1 MKKNLHYRA
10 ILILITVMIVL
21 SACARNGNGGNTDTE
36 SQIQTMAAATVAAYL
51 NQSLTQTAS
60 GPQYV
65 VITSTPQP
73 TATNTTAPVLPTSTN
88 TPNPTATLQ
97 PTKTPVPIP
106 CNAAAFVDDV
116 TVDDGT
122 AFVAG
127 ETFTK
132 TWRIRNIGSCNWTTD
147 YQLYFYGG
155 SQMSGP
161 DAVNLTNTVHP
172 NDTVDIS
179 VSLRAP
185 SDPDDYTGKWMMRT
199 GGGQIFGVGSNA
211 PLTVVIKVSK
221 LPAAKDA
228 NTVYDFVKNYCKA
241 EWKTS
246 SGAISCPSADISF
259 RKGSIMRTYAP
270 ILENG
275 QVDDEGALI
284 TIPDKGDSGMIQ
296 GQYPAFTVHD
306 GDHIMGLLFCTSGMT
321 KCNVTFEVLAREKGT
336 DGITSLGTW
345 DKKYGESTIHLDID
359 LSAMDGKDMIFY
371 LKVSSKGDSTN
382 DYAQWMAIRITHP

>member
-1 MKKNLHYRA
+1 MNNKIHNRVIP
-10 ILILITVMIVL
+10 ILVIVMIVL
-21 SACARNGNGGNTDTE
+21 SACAPNGTGGNTTE
-36 SQIQTMAAATVAAYL
+36 AQVQTMAAATVAAYV

-60 GPQYV
+60 GPLYV
-65 VITSTPQP
+65 VITSTPEP
-73 TATNTTAPVLPTSTN
+73 TATNTTAPILPTLTN

-97 PTKTPVPIP
+97 PTKTAVPIP
-106 CNAAAFVDDV
+106 CNAAAFVEDV
-116 TVDDGT
+116 TVKDGT
-122 AFVAG
+122 AFMAG
-127 ETFTK
+127 EKFVK

-155 SQMSGP
+155 SQMNGP
-161 DAVNLTNTVHP
+161 SAVNLSKTIHP
-172 NDTVDIS
+172 NETVDIS
-179 VSLRAP
+179 ITLTAP
-185 SDPDDYTGKWMMRT
+185 GDPDSYTGKWMLRSGSGT
-199 GGGQIFGVGSNA
+199 IFGVGNNA

-221 LPAAKDA
+221 LPDPKDA

-241 EWKTS
+241 VWKTS
-246 SGAISCPSADISF
+246 SGTISCPSSELSF

-275 QVDDEGALI
+275 QVDDEGTLI
-284 TIPDKGDSGMIQ
+284 TIPDKGSAGMIQ

-306 GDHIMGLLFCTSGMT
+306 GDHIMGLLFCSSGMN

-336 DGITSLGTW
+336 DTVTSLGTW
-345 DKKYGESTIHLDID
+345 EKKYGDSSIHLDID

-371 LKVSSKGDSTN
+371 LKVSSNGDSTN